1 MHCTYLRIHYWV
13 SSFRNV
19 NTNMHVSPLG
29 CNCNLGPQGGVVSG
43 EVGMVRTSSDSV
55 GGWGLTPYEEEKM
68 EEERLRK
75 ELKQVKK
82 KQKQQQKMQVCTCM
96 WLLSF
101 FFHVYS
107 HCLPTESHAEIDDW
121 IPLYDL
127 LVYL

>member
-1 MHCTYLRIHYWV
+1 MYALYISTYSLWI
-13 SSFRNV
+13 SSFRIV
-19 NTNMHVSPLG
+19 NTNMHVSSLG
-29 CNCNLGPQGGVVSG
+29 CNCNSGPQGGVVSG

-101 FFHVYS
+101 LSMFTF
-107 HCLPTESHAEIDDW
+107 TA
-121 IPLYDL
+121 
-127 LVYL
+127 YLQNRMQK